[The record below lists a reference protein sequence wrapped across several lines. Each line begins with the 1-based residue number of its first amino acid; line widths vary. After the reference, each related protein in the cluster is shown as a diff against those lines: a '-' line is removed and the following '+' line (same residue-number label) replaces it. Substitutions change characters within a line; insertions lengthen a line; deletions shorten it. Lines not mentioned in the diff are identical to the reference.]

1 MALSLSAGTMPARE
15 EDEMLEQKESQQ
27 GATGAQLLLPPQDE
41 SLTSPAPDVAQR
53 ENKRLP
59 VWAVVLIT
67 SSVVLVVIVVAVV
80 AFVLD
85 VTHKIVQDVSP
96 LLNRTYLDYHL
107 PVQDFYEQLLSHE
120 YSQAEKY
127 LSVEMKSRYNAE
139 ELRRMWEAF
148 EADGSR
154 VESNIAY
161 PENTKGNTS
170 TVMERISTTKGEI
183 YTIYVTVIWSGD
195 ASRWFIAGASPGLM
209 PGP

>member
-1 MALSLSAGTMPARE
+1 MALSLSAGPMPARE
-15 EDEMLEQKESQQ
+15 EYEMLEQKESQQ
-27 GATGAQLLLPPQDE
+27 EATGAQLPLPPQDG
-41 SLTSPAPDVAQR
+41 SLTSPAPDAAQR

-67 SSVVLVVIVVAVV
+67 SSVTLVVIIVAVV
-80 AFVLD
+80 AFV
-85 VTHKIVQDVSP
+85 VAITHKIVQDVSP

-107 PVQDFYEQLLSHE
+107 PVHDFYEQLLSHE

-154 VESNIAY
+154 VESNVAY
-161 PENTKGNTS
+161 P
-170 TVMERISTTKGEI
+170 
-183 YTIYVTVIWSGD
+183 
-195 ASRWFIAGASPGLM
+195 
-209 PGP
+209 